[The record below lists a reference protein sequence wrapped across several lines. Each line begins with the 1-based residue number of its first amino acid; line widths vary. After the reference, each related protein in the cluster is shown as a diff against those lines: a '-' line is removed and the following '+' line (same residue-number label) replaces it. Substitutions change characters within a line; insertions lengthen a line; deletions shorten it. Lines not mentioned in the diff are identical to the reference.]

1 MGAPKIAGTRRRGPH
16 CTDWRSWP
24 GGSPLRAAGGQ
35 PCWNAWPDQT
45 GPLQSLQKTH
55 RSHWGFYVA
64 SGRPLE
70 RTRSNK
76 LNRAAQR
83 PGQRFALAFCY
94 ASLSGTQCPL
104 QRPPR
109 CPSFS
114 AVLYLTSTLAPASSS
129 FFLMAS
135 ASTLLMPSFTGFG
148 APSTRS
154 LASLRPRLVTSR
166 TALMTLILLPPT
178 SVSTTENSVF
188 SSAGAAPP
196 AAAPPPAATTVAA
209 DAEPPTVSSIFFTR
223 S

>member
-24 GGSPLRAAGGQ
+24 GGSALRAAGGQ

-70 RTRSNK
+70 RTRSNE

-94 ASLSGTQCPL
+94 TSLSGTQCPL

-166 TALMTLILLPPT
+166 TALMVFTLFSPAAMRMT
-178 SVSTTENSVF
+178 VNSVF
-188 SSAGAAPP
+188 SSAGAAAPAPP
-196 AAAPPPAATTVAA
+196 APGAATATVAA
-209 DAEPPTVSSIFFTR
+209 AAETPNLSSI
-223 S
+223 SW